1 MQKVRLTLDELAVQS
16 FATTGG
22 VARGRG
28 TVNGRDSTDPVACPT
43 YDNAW
48 DTCWDSCNAATC
60 GISCGGTCDCY
71 SGACGGSESFLA
83 SNCQ

>member
-1 MQKVRLTLDELAVQS
+1 MQKVRLALDELAVQS
-16 FATTGG
+16 FSTTSP
-22 VARGRG
+22 AAQRRG

-60 GISCGGTCDCY
+60 GASCGGTCDCY

>member
-1 MQKVRLTLDELAVQS
+1 MEKVRLDLNALQVQS
-16 FATTGG
+16 FTTDGAGG
-22 VARGRG
+22 QRG
-28 TVNGRDSTDPVACPT
+28 TVRANSADPVNCPT

-60 GISCGGTCDCY
+60 GQSCGGTCDCE
-71 SGACGGSESFLA
+71 SGMCGGSESYFA